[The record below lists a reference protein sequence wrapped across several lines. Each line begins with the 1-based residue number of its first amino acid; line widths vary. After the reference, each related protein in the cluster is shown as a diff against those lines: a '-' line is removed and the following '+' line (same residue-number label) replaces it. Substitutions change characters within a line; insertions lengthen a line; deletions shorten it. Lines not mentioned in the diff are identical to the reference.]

1 VPRALFAVAILTA
14 IAIGTAGLTM
24 VDPSVL
30 CVLPALV
37 LCVPL
42 LFRRYPGECL
52 LARRGCRAGHAPRR
66 AGSAGRRGRPP
77 AHRFPR
83 GGLLIARHLAVRPP
97 PPPLLAAS

>member
-1 VPRALFAVAILTA
+1 MPRALFAAAILTV
-14 IAIGTAGLTM
+14 IAVGMAALAM
-24 VDPSVL
+24 VDSGVL

-52 LARRGCRAGHAPRR
+52 LAGWGRR
-66 AGSAGRRGRPP
+66 AGSAPRRPSSARCRGRSP

-97 PPPLLAAS
+97 PAPLAAS

>member
-1 VPRALFAVAILTA
+1 VPRALFAAAILTV
-14 IAIGTAGLTM
+14 IAVGMAALAM
-24 VDPSVL
+24 VDSGVL

-52 LARRGCRAGHAPRR
+52 LAGWGRR
-66 AGSAGRRGRPP
+66 AGSAPRRPSSARCRGRSP

-97 PPPLLAAS
+97 PAPLAAS